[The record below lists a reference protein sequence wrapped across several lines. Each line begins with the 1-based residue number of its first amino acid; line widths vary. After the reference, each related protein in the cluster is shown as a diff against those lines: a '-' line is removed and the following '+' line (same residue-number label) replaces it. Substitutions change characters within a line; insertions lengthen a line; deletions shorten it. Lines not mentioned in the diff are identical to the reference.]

1 MGSRCGSWPA
11 HPDSVPLAKSN
22 KGQIMSG
29 MGRFRL
35 LSEFLQFLRQEK
47 KWWLAPILIIL
58 ALMGI
63 FIVLTESSALLPA
76 IYALF

>member
-1 MGSRCGSWPA
+1 
-11 HPDSVPLAKSN
+11 
-22 KGQIMSG
+22 MSG

-35 LSEFLQFLRQEK
+35 LGEFMQFLRQEK
-47 KWWLAPILIIL
+47 KWWLAPIVIIL

>member
-1 MGSRCGSWPA
+1 
-11 HPDSVPLAKSN
+11 VPLAKSN
-22 KGQIMSG
+22 EDQIMSG
-29 MGRFRL
+29 LGRFRL

>member
-1 MGSRCGSWPA
+1 MA
-11 HPDSVPLAKSN
+11 
-22 KGQIMSG
+22 G
-29 MGRFRL
+29 MRRFRL
-35 LSEFLQFLRQEK
+35 LGEFIQFLREEK

-58 ALMGI
+58 GLLSI

>member
-1 MGSRCGSWPA
+1 MVFRCGSWPEYPNSA
-11 HPDSVPLAKSN
+11 FLAQSN
-22 KGQIMSG
+22 EDQNMSK

-35 LSEFLQFLRQEK
+35 ISEFLQFLRQEK

>member
-1 MGSRCGSWPA
+1 MAR
-11 HPDSVPLAKSN
+11 
-22 KGQIMSG
+22 

-35 LSEFLQFLRQEK
+35 LGEFVQFLREEK
-47 KWWLAPILIIL
+47 KWWLAPILLIL
-58 ALMGI
+58 GLLSI